1 MSIFDFFTREAGQ
14 ERRRALE
21 GLLTQFIPPEMR
33 PQLGL
38 LAEANPVVS
47 MERAGQDAQQLF
59 APDQTIMDRIA
70 SLGRMS
76 SNIAGTVAPA
86 MVAGRAG
93 VPVVNAV
100 QDVLTGYSPMVQPFM
115 ADESGALRLFHG
127 SPHDFDRFSMSK
139 IGTGEGAQAYGHGLY
154 FAENEGIA
162 RSYRDALSN
171 SNPYT
176 SGQYYSVDGS
186 PVRFTWSGAQEDP
199 KAMAAKMI
207 DDLGGD
213 KAAAIARA
221 RDVAASGDTTQNWA
235 EIASAIEKIGTVER
249 MKGVPGRMYEV
260 QINADPNDFL
270 DWDKP
275 LSAQPKALEALRPV
289 IGNVSNPGYGVKS
302 AIDDASKYLGYADD
316 PRRAEDLLRET
327 GIPGIRYLDAGS
339 RSFTPTTIKEGPNGV
354 ELYWGN
360 DPRPVDIFPTRQA
373 AEEAAKQF
381 DTRSRN
387 YVVFDENLIEI
398 VRKYGIAGAAAM
410 LGMSQADVAQAMQQ
424 QPQPQGLLAGPQ

>member
-38 LAEANPVVS
+38 LAEAQPIRGA
-47 MERAGQDAQQLF
+47 ERAGQGAVRVMNTQG
-59 APDQTIMDRIA
+59 MDRVQAIGDTL
-70 SLGRMS
+70 SEM
-76 SNIAGTVAPA
+76 AGVVAPA

-154 FAENEGIA
+154 FAENENIA

-275 LSAQPKALEALRPV
+275 LSQQPKALEALRPV

-316 PRRAEDLLRET
+316 PRRAEDLLRSA

-339 RSFTPTTIKEGPNGV
+339 RGAGD
-354 ELYWGN
+354 G
-360 DPRPVDIFPTRQA
+360 
-373 AEEAAKQF
+373 
-381 DTRSRN
+381 SRN

>member
-38 LAEANPVVS
+38 LAEAQPIRGA
-47 MERAGQDAQQLF
+47 ERAGQGAVRVMNTQG
-59 APDQTIMDRIA
+59 MDRVQAIGDTL
-70 SLGRMS
+70 SEM
-76 SNIAGTVAPA
+76 AGVVAPA

-93 VPVVNAV
+93 VPVANAV
-100 QDVLTGYSPMVQPFM
+100 QDVLTGYAPMVQPFM
-115 ADESGALRLFHG
+115 VDESGALRLFHG
-127 SPHDFDRFSMSK
+127 SPHDFDRFSMAK

-154 FAENEGIA
+154 FAENEDIA
-162 RSYRDALSN
+162 KSYRDQLANGWRLEVRDPIREAGLSGRDLD
-171 SNPYT
+171 SASQMLST
-176 SGQYYSVDGS
+176 SYS
-186 PVRFTWSGAQEDP
+186 
-199 KAMAAKMI
+199 
-207 DDLGGD
+207 GD
-213 KAAAIARA
+213 AAATDWENWTGKVLTPEQRA
-221 RDVAASGDTTQNWA
+221 AFTEAFKR
-235 EIASAIEKIGTVER
+235 
-249 MKGVPGRMYEV
+249 KGGSMYEV
-260 QINADPNDFL
+260 NVNANPEDFINFDAPFEQQPPNVQKHFAYL
-270 DWDKP
+270 ARGESKP
-275 LSAQPKALEALRPV
+275 T
-289 IGNVSNPGYGVKS
+289 G
-302 AIDDASKYLGYADD
+302 
-316 PRRAEDLLRET
+316 EDLARRMESNIYIQEAAQA

-339 RSFTPTTIKEGPNGV
+339 RSFTPTTIKEGPSGV

-360 DPRPVDIFPTRQA
+360 DPRPVDTFPTRQA

-424 QPQPQGLLAGPQ
+424 QPQPQGLLTGPQ